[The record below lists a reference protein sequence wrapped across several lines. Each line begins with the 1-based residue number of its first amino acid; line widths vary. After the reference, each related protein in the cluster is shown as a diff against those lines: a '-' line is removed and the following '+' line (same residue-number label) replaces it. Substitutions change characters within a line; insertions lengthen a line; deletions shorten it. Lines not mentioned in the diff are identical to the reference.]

1 MRRRAAAAASA
12 VAATLS
18 AGVALSAASAFVE
31 RRVNRV
37 QAPPRHAVSARAREL
52 TAALSIVDLH
62 ADSLLWG
69 RDLARRSSRGH
80 VDVPRLIEGGIA
92 IQVLA
97 ASTKISRH
105 VKLEGNTDRGDD
117 VLWLALVQRWP
128 RATWRRL
135 LPRALHL
142 ARRADALVDR
152 SAGAFT
158 MIRFRDDLEA
168 YLQRRATNANV
179 TAGVLAIEGAHA
191 LDGEVSN
198 IDALASAGYRMLGL
212 SHFFD
217 TVFAGSAHGRSKGGL
232 TAAGRDLIARAEAL
246 GMVIDVAHA
255 SPATIDDTLDLATRP
270 VVASHTGVRG
280 VADNVRN
287 LDDDHLRAIARSGG
301 VVGIGFW
308 PTAAGGEGTE
318 WIVRSI
324 VHAVSVAGVDH
335 VGLGSDWDGAVSV
348 PFGASGVARLTEGLL
363 AHGLDE
369 PSIAAVMGGNAIRVL
384 TATLP
389 GR

>member
-18 AGVALSAASAFVE
+18 VGVALSAASAFVE

-37 QAPPRHAVSARAREL
+37 QAAPQRPASRRAREL

-117 VLWLALVQRWP
+117 VVWLAVAQRWP

-135 LPRALHL
+135 LPRALYL
-142 ARRADALVDR
+142 ARRADALAER

-158 MIRFRDDLEA
+158 VIRSRDDLDG
-168 YLQRRATNANV
+168 YLQRRATNLNM

-191 LDGEVSN
+191 LDGELSN
-198 IDALASAGYRMLGL
+198 IDAIESAGYRMLGL

-217 TVFAGSAHGRSKGGL
+217 TIFAGSAHGTSKGGL
-232 TAAGRDLIARAEAL
+232 TGAGRELVARAEAL
-246 GMVIDVAHA
+246 GMVIDVAHS
-255 SPATIDDTLDLATRP
+255 SPATIDDTLAVATRP

-287 LDDDHLRAIARSGG
+287 LSDDQLRAIAGSGG

-308 PTAAGGEGTE
+308 PHAAGGEGTD

-324 VHAVSVAGVDH
+324 VHAVSVAGIEH
-335 VGLGSDWDGAVSV
+335 VALGSDWDGAVSV
-348 PFGASGVARLTEGLL
+348 PFDASGIARLTDGLL
-363 AHGLDE
+363 EHGFDE
-369 PSIAAVMGGNAIRVL
+369 ASIAAVMGGNAIRVL
-384 TATLP
+384 TAALP

>member
-1 MRRRAAAAASA
+1 VRRRV
-12 VAATLS
+12 VAAVGAATTAVTAVVLS
-18 AGVALSAASAFVE
+18 GASGLVE
-31 RRVNRV
+31 RRVNRIQPGPHV
-37 QAPPRHAVSARAREL
+37 VSPRARDL

-92 IQVLA
+92 IQVFA

-105 VKLEGNTDRGDD
+105 IRPEGNTDRGDD
-117 VLWLALVQRWP
+117 VVWLALVQRWP
-128 RATWRRL
+128 VATWRRL

-142 ARRADALVDR
+142 ARRADALADH
-152 SAGAFT
+152 SGGAFT
-158 MIRFRDDLEA
+158 VIGSRADLDA
-168 YLQRRATNANV
+168 YLGRRATNPNM

-191 LDGEVSN
+191 LDGDVSN
-198 IDALASAGYRMLGL
+198 IDALAAAGYRMLGL

-217 TVFAGSAHGRSKGGL
+217 TLFAGSAHGTSKRGL
-232 TAAGRDLIARAEAL
+232 TAAGRDLVARAEAL
-246 GMVIDVAHA
+246 GIVIDVAHA
-255 SPATIDDTLDLATRP
+255 SPATIDDVLAVATRP
-270 VVASHTGVRG
+270 IVASHTGVRG

-287 LDDDHLRAIARSGG
+287 LSDDQLRAIARSGG

-308 PTAAGGEGTE
+308 PTAAGGEGVE
-318 WIVRSI
+318 WIVRSMA
-324 VHAVSVAGVDH
+324 HAVSVAGVDH

-348 PFGASGVARLTEGLL
+348 PFDASGVARLTDGLL
-363 AHGLDE
+363 AHGFDE
-369 PSIAAVMGGNAIRVL
+369 ASIAAVMGGNAIRVL